1 MYACPHGAGILPFM
15 GTFSKKYKKKTAAG
29 RLHGKRPAAVRHTGI
44 QFSP

>member
-15 GTFSKKYKKKTAAG
+15 GVVSIKYKKKTAAG
-29 RLHGKRPAAVRHTGI
+29 RLHSKRPAAVRHINI